1 MKRAFS
7 ILMMAA
13 MLFAFSGCTLFD
25 DSVATLKR
33 YNVDDYLTV
42 EVSDWELHKERFEGL
57 STETHY
63 VTVSLSVKSKVE
75 AQYSNAKLTLKVF
88 VLEGKSTFTNEQQYE
103 LSENGEYFGEVKI
116 PVQTGVFDAQK
127 CYVKVL
133 GAEGTVKL
141 K

>member
-7 ILMMAA
+7 ILMIVI
-13 MLFAFSGCTLFD
+13 MLFAISGCTLSD

-33 YNVDDYLTV
+33 YNAEDYLIV
-42 EVSDWELHKERFEGL
+42 EVSDWELHKEKFEGL
-57 STETHY
+57 PTATHY

-75 AQYSNAKLTLKVF
+75 AEYSNAKLTLKVF

-103 LSENGEYFGEVKI
+103 LSERGEYFGEVKI
-116 PVQTGVFDAQK
+116 LVRSGVFDAQR
-127 CYVKVL
+127 CYVKVM